1 MSDMN
6 PDPAPD
12 QTPETTHAGG
22 ETPQRSALFDAITG
36 VGESWRSAMLIP
48 LLALVTALIVGA
60 LILAFS
66 SLDFWRTVGDSPGT
80 AFSDAWSEITGAYSA
95 LWNGAF
101 GDLQGISET
110 LTLAAP
116 LILAG
121 LSVAIGFRA
130 GLFNIGAEGQ
140 MVMGGLFAVYVGFT
154 LDPTRFLGDAFGGFV
169 HVMIAIAA
177 GFLGGA
183 IWGGIAGWLR
193 ARTGAHEVITTIMLN
208 FVALNLLTWLLKG
221 DTFGDPGRNDPIS
234 KPILDSAFL
243 PKLFQAFDR
252 WFDRILP
259 WSLEWSGRSDLRLHA
274 GIIVAFVAAA
284 FIYWVLFRSTVGFE
298 FRAVGSNADAAKYA
312 GMNVTRL
319 TVGVMGLAGGLA
331 GLAGINPTMAIQGRA
346 TLGFTAGVGF
356 DAIALALLGRSH
368 PIGVVFAGVLFGAL
382 RSGGQQMQAATSISI
397 DLVTVVGAMIVMFIA
412 APALIK
418 AIYRV
423 RAEGEAATVTKGWAT

>member
-1 MSDMN
+1 MSDE
-6 PDPAPD
+6 PRSDGD
-12 QTPETTHAGG
+12 
-22 ETPQRSALFDAITG
+22 TPQAEGSRENGSSAVFDAITG
-36 VGESWRSAMLIP
+36 VGDSWRTALLVP
-48 LLALVTALIVGA
+48 FLALVTALIAGA
-60 LILAFS
+60 IILAVS
-66 SLDFWRTVGDSPGT
+66 DLEFWRTFGDSPGT
-80 AFSDAWSEITGAYSA
+80 AFSQAWDDITAAYSA

-101 GDLQGISET
+101 GDLQGLSET

-140 MVMGGLFAVYVGFT
+140 MLAGGMFAVYVGFSI
-154 LDPTRFLGDAFGGFV
+154 DPTRLFGGALGGFV

-177 GFLGGA
+177 GFIGGA
-183 IWGGIAGWLR
+183 LWGAIPGWLR

-208 FVALNLLTWLLKG
+208 FVAINLVGYLLKNG
-221 DTFGDPGRNDPIS
+221 LFQDPGRNDPIS

-243 PKLFQAFDR
+243 PRLFQSFDR
-252 WFDRILP
+252 WFDRIVP
-259 WSLEWSGRSDLRLHA
+259 WSMNWSERVDLRLHA
-274 GIIVAFVAAA
+274 GLIVALVAAY
-284 FIYWVLFRSTVGFE
+284 IVYWVLFKSSIGFE
-298 FRAVGSNADAAKYA
+298 FRAVGSNPDAARYA

-319 TVGVMGLAGGLA
+319 TVGVMALAGGLA
-331 GLAGINPTMAIQGRA
+331 GLAGISPTLGIQGRA
-346 TLGFTAGVGF
+346 TLGFSANVGF

-368 PIGVVFAGVLFGAL
+368 PLGVVFAGVLFGAL

-397 DLVTVVGAMIVMFIA
+397 DLVTVVGALIVMFIA

-423 RAEGEAATVTKGWAT
+423 RADGESASVTKGWAT